1 MQFDFPK
8 VEDQASVKAIET
20 AITAFV
26 RSFYAKGGAD
36 PLLGPVFADSIADLD
51 RHIEIVAD
59 FWSRSL
65 LKTERYQGHPFPVH
79 VNLPIEPAH
88 FKRWLELFIA
98 AAKETLP
105 EEQASQ
111 AIAKAS
117 HMAQCFQS
125 GLFPFTGADGEPSR
139 TPAS

>member
-8 VEDQASVKAIET
+8 VEDEASKARIEA
-20 AITAFV
+20 AINAFV
-26 RSFYAKGGAD
+26 RAFYAKGGAD

-51 RHIEIVAD
+51 RHIEIVAN

-65 LKTERYQGHPFPVH
+65 LQTDRYEGHPFPVH
-79 VNLPIEPAH
+79 IHLPIEPAH
-88 FKRWLELFIA
+88 FKRWLELFVEA
-98 AAKETLP
+98 AREVLP
-105 EEQASQ
+105 ETQANQ

-125 GLFPFTGADGEPSR
+125 GLFPFTGADGQPSR

>member
-8 VEDQASVKAIET
+8 VQDETARAAIEA
-20 AITAFV
+20 AIGEFV

-36 PLLGPVFADSIADLD
+36 PLLGPIFSNSIANLD
-51 RHIEIVAD
+51 GHIQIVQN

-65 LKTERYQGHPFPVH
+65 LQTERYEGHPFAAH

-88 FKRWLELFIA
+88 FKRWLELFVE

-105 EEQASQ
+105 PTQAEQ

-125 GLFPFTGADGEPSR
+125 GLFPFTGADGAPSKV
-139 TPAS
+139 PAH